1 MINPARICIIIPAY
15 NEGRVL
21 PTLLHTLLKL
31 GYQMVVVDD
40 GSTDDT
46 EQLLRTFPIYYLR
59 HRVNLGQGAA
69 LETGMRFAQ
78 RLDVDIFV
86 HFDADGQHDAA
97 EIERLAKPV
106 SEEKADI
113 VLGSRFLDAET
124 KSAVPFSK
132 RVLLKGAIWINGLFT
147 GVWLSDAHNGFRAMN
162 RNALEQIRLREA
174 GMAHATEILSEIK
187 RHGLRY
193 QEVPVLIRYSEY
205 SQEKGQSI
213 WNSINIL
220 TDLIVR
226 KIFPL

>member
-1 MINPARICIIIPAY
+1 MIHPARICIIIPAY
-15 NEGRVL
+15 NEGRIL
-21 PTLLHTLLKL
+21 PALLHKLLQS
-31 GYQMVVVDD
+31 GYQIVVVDD

-46 EQLLRTFPIYYLR
+46 EQLLASFPIYYLR

-78 RLDVDIFV
+78 RLDADIFV
-86 HFDADGQHDAA
+86 HFDADGQHDVA

-124 KSAVPFSK
+124 KSAVPISK

-147 GVWLSDAHNGFRAMN
+147 GLWLSDAHNGFRAMN
-162 RNALEQIRLREA
+162 RKALEQIRLREA

-193 QEVPVLIRYSEY
+193 QEVPVHIRYSEY
-205 SQEKGQSI
+205 AREKGQSI
-213 WNSINIL
+213 WNSISIL